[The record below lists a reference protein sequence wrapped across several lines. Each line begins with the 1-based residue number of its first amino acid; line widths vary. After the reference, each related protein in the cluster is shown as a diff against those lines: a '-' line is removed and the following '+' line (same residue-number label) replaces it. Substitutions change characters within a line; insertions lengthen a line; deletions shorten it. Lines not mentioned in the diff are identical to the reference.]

1 MTGWN
6 DIPNIQWYGE
16 RGIVNAVVTFI
27 SHGDHEGRLER
38 LKKFLKAIKWGNNN
52 EQSWICEILDFK
64 IVVELGLADFGNPD
78 LIIVCKD
85 KDNSRYCIFIEAKV
99 GQYKKS
105 MHSNAK
111 GMENGGFNSSI
122 NGQLSL
128 KYRFATALKKDKEDG
143 EQGLS
148 EPKCIYDFYKD
159 KLNDKRRSGPRKI
172 IKPEIIQT
180 ILEPLGLKGIDI
192 ESCYFV
198 AWTWDNDHHIFFKDT
213 KVKENNGMPLFD
225 DTASDE
231 IEMRLGWLGY
241 KNLEKY
247 LNLDHSNEYMAAR
260 KTMIDSS
267 EPSDNNEYYEA
278 KQVTL
283 EKLDEF
289 DGDIRKL
296 SEGIVAVFEGSAGF
310 KTITQKK
317 SYSIRYG
324 NKVVAKIIP
333 QENGIFVGVR
343 SDFDDVTWEKISGDE
358 HEYSVIKTSGVYFK
372 GINID
377 PSKLT
382 DGMKNVKKFI
392 DEHLDHIDTFGI

>member
-1 MTGWN
+1 
-6 DIPNIQWYGE
+6 
-16 RGIVNAVVTFI
+16 
-27 SHGDHEGRLER
+27 
-38 LKKFLKAIKWGNNN
+38 
-52 EQSWICEILDFK
+52 
-64 IVVELGLADFGNPD
+64 
-78 LIIVCKD
+78 
-85 KDNSRYCIFIEAKV
+85 
-99 GQYKKS
+99 
-105 MHSNAK
+105 
-111 GMENGGFNSSI
+111 
-122 NGQLSL
+122 
-128 KYRFATALKKDKEDG
+128 
-143 EQGLS
+143 
-148 EPKCIYDFYKD
+148 
-159 KLNDKRRSGPRKI
+159 
-172 IKPEIIQT
+172 
-180 ILEPLGLKGIDI
+180 
-192 ESCYFV
+192 
-198 AWTWDNDHHIFFKDT
+198 
-213 KVKENNGMPLFD
+213 
-225 DTASDE
+225 
-231 IEMRLGWLGY
+231 
-241 KNLEKY
+241 
-247 LNLDHSNEYMAAR
+247 
-260 KTMIDSS
+260 MIDSS

-333 QENGIFVGVR
+333 QENGIFVGFR